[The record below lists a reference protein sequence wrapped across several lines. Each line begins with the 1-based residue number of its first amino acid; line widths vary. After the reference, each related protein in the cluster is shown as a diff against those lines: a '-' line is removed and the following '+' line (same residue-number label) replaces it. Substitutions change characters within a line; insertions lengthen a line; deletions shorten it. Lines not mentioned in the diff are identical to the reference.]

1 MYVSYDKAQ
10 VLPLYIVTAQLL
22 QLPQAMLTEAH
33 SHAWSVLQ
41 SGLRAAI
48 QQQPSIPFST
58 LHTHALAIV
67 GRSLVLTA
75 SPSQVLEI
83 VGSIAVV
90 KAELPASEALAWDKT
105 VDTIAAFRACW
116 CRQLQGVASG
126 SGAQPAQNVDK
137 RSVFYI
143 GKEVLLFSLLRS
155 LVAADVYQKVTV
167 YVKRVKDSNLSN
179 TDKRKKIMAGLME

>member
-48 QQQPSIPFST
+48 QQQPNIPFST

-83 VGSIAVV
+83 VGSIAAV
-90 KAELPASEALAWDKT
+90 KAELPASEALAIDKT

-126 SGAQPAQNVDK
+126 SGAQPAQNKD
-137 RSVFYI
+137 YI
-143 GKEVLLFSLLRS
+143 RQLFLLLRS

-167 YVKRVKDSNLSN
+167 YVKRVKDSKVSIN
-179 TDKRKKIMAGLME
+179 DKRKKIMAGLIE